1 MGINCRFVK
10 TIKLEIIMSEK
21 NAFLSSK
28 PAPFKSGFGIPLVAQ
43 PRTLG
48 KARNGGYDGKEL
60 GPSTSR
66 PGAMDAYKLPSRIG
80 QSLHYPGGKK
90 RLAP

>member
-1 MGINCRFVK
+1 
-10 TIKLEIIMSEK
+10 MSEK

-28 PAPFKSGFGIPLVAQ
+28 PAPFKSGFGIPSAAQ

-48 KARNGGYDGKEL
+48 KSKNGNYDGKEL
-60 GPSTSR
+60 GPSTNR

-80 QSLHYPGGKK
+80 QALHYPGGKK
-90 RLAP
+90 EPAR

>member
-1 MGINCRFVK
+1 VGLHRRFVK

-48 KARNGGYDGKEL
+48 KARNGGYDG
-60 GPSTSR
+60 
-66 PGAMDAYKLPSRIG
+66 
-80 QSLHYPGGKK
+80 
-90 RLAP
+90 

>member
-1 MGINCRFVK
+1 VGVNCRFVK
-10 TIKLEIIMSEK
+10 TIKLEIIMSEN

-28 PAPFKSGFGIPLVAQ
+28 PAPFKSGFGIPSAAQ

-48 KARNGGYDGKEL
+48 KARNGDYDGKEL
-60 GPSTSR
+60 GPSTDR

-80 QSLHYPGGKK
+80 ETRHYPGGKK
-90 RLAP
+90 EAAR